1 MKNKVTISGTAL
13 LATIATMDSLGPIGK
28 EVLRENGIKKIIEN
42 KEYPYELRNNIHKAV
57 LNRYGEI
64 AIFSMG
70 YKNSELLYDLMSKP
84 MIKFATKETIGMSSK
99 NISKNKT
106 SLKNVFTFFSKK
118 NGDIIKKLTKGV
130 DIEYGNK
137 IDQLDD
143 YSWRLKCTMALEL
156 FSEPFIRG
164 VHESQLIET
173 LGKYFEINR
182 TYEPKLSNSG
192 YGYATWSYKYT
203 FMPRVLKLSGKELL
217 NQSRNNIH
225 DKLMRVVL
233 KDSFLQNKKIK
244 EISTQISKYIPP
256 QINEQFLKGNY
267 TSQISTKRKKLTIFF
282 SDIKNFTATSENL
295 QPEDLTKYLNEY
307 FSEMTA
313 IALKYGATI
322 DKYIGDAMMLFFGD
336 PESHGV
342 EEDAKACLK
351 MALAMQE
358 RMKILQEK
366 WKKQGF
372 AEPFQVRI
380 GINTGYCNVGNF
392 GSDQRLSY
400 TIIGGEV
407 NIAQRLEGNA
417 DANGILMSYETYALT
432 QDLVDVEERENLS
445 LKGINRIVKCF
456 AIKERKSVKYLKNL
470 QKKIHSKINTNN
482 AIVKES
488 SLEKRLLKIEKNI
501 DLLTKKLNQT
511 NKRKI

>member
-70 YKNSELLYDLMSKP
+70 YKNSELLYDWMSKP
-84 MIKFATKETIGMSSK
+84 MIKFASKEITGMSSK
-99 NISKNKT
+99 NISKNKM
-106 SLKNVFTFFSKK
+106 SLKKVFTFFSKK
-118 NGDIIKKLTKGV
+118 NGDVIKKLTKGI

-192 YGYATWSYKYT
+192 YGYVTWSYKYT
-203 FMPRVLKLSGKELL
+203 FIPRVLKLSGKELL
-217 NQSRNNIH
+217 NQSRNDINN
-225 DKLMRVVL
+225 KLMRVVL

-282 SDIKNFTATSENL
+282 SDIKNFTAISENL

-307 FSEMTA
+307 FSEMTV
-313 IALKYGATI
+313 IALK
-322 DKYIGDAMMLFFGD
+322 
-336 PESHGV
+336 
-342 EEDAKACLK
+342 
-351 MALAMQE
+351 
-358 RMKILQEK
+358 
-366 WKKQGF
+366 
-372 AEPFQVRI
+372 
-380 GINTGYCNVGNF
+380 
-392 GSDQRLSY
+392 
-400 TIIGGEV
+400 
-407 NIAQRLEGNA
+407 
-417 DANGILMSYETYALT
+417 
-432 QDLVDVEERENLS
+432 
-445 LKGINRIVKCF
+445 
-456 AIKERKSVKYLKNL
+456 
-470 QKKIHSKINTNN
+470 
-482 AIVKES
+482 
-488 SLEKRLLKIEKNI
+488 
-501 DLLTKKLNQT
+501 
-511 NKRKI
+511 

>member
-1 MKNKVTISGTAL
+1 MEDKVTISGTAL
-13 LATIATMDSLGPIGK
+13 LATIATMDSLGPIGR
-28 EVLRENGIKKIIEN
+28 EVLKENGIKKIIEN

-57 LNRYGEI
+57 LNKYGEI

-84 MIKFATKETIGMSSK
+84 MIKFASKEITGMSSK
-99 NISKNKT
+99 NISKNKM
-106 SLKNVFTFFSKK
+106 SLKKVFTFFSKK

-182 TYEPKLSNSG
+182 TYEPKLSNSA
-192 YGYATWSYKYT
+192 YGYVTWSYKYT
-203 FMPRVLKLSGKELL
+203 FIPRVLKLSGKELL
-217 NQSRNNIH
+217 NQSRI
-225 DKLMRVVL
+225 DIQDRLMRVVL

-244 EISTQISKYIPP
+244 EISNQISKYIPP

-342 EEDAKACLK
+342 EEDARACLK

-417 DANGILMSYETYALT
+417 DANGILMSYETYVLA
-432 QDLVDVEERENLS
+432 QDLVEVEERENLS

-456 AIKERKSVKYLKNL
+456 AIKERKSVKYMKNV
-470 QKKIHSKINTNN
+470 QKNIHNKINKKN
-482 AIVKES
+482 ATVKES
-488 SLEKRLLKIEKNI
+488 SLEKRLLKIEKNM
-501 DLLTKKLNQT
+501 DLLMKQLNQT
-511 NKRKI
+511 NKH

>member
-1 MKNKVTISGTAL
+1 
-13 LATIATMDSLGPIGK
+13 
-28 EVLRENGIKKIIEN
+28 
-42 KEYPYELRNNIHKAV
+42 
-57 LNRYGEI
+57 
-64 AIFSMG
+64 
-70 YKNSELLYDLMSKP
+70 
-84 MIKFATKETIGMSSK
+84 
-99 NISKNKT
+99 
-106 SLKNVFTFFSKK
+106 
-118 NGDIIKKLTKGV
+118 
-130 DIEYGNK
+130 
-137 IDQLDD
+137 
-143 YSWRLKCTMALEL
+143 
-156 FSEPFIRG
+156 
-164 VHESQLIET
+164 
-173 LGKYFEINR
+173 
-182 TYEPKLSNSG
+182 
-192 YGYATWSYKYT
+192 
-203 FMPRVLKLSGKELL
+203 
-217 NQSRNNIH
+217 
-225 DKLMRVVL
+225 MRVVL

-282 SDIKNFTATSENL
+282 SDIKNFTAISENL

-456 AIKERKSVKYLKNL
+456 AIKEIKL
-470 QKKIHSKINTNN
+470 
-482 AIVKES
+482 VKEMVF
-488 SLEKRLLKIEKNI
+488 
-501 DLLTKKLNQT
+501 
-511 NKRKI
+511 

>member
-13 LATIATMDSLGPIGK
+13 LATIATMDSLGPIGR
-28 EVLRENGIKKIIEN
+28 EVLKENGIKKIIEN

-57 LNRYGEI
+57 LNRYGKI

-84 MIKFATKETIGMSSK
+84 MIKFASKEITGMSSK

-106 SLKNVFTFFSKK
+106 SLKNVFTFFSMK
-118 NGDIIKKLTKGV
+118 NGDIIKKLTKGI

-173 LGKYFEINR
+173 LGQYFEINR
-182 TYEPKLSNSG
+182 TYEPKLSNSA
-192 YGYATWSYKYT
+192 YGYVTWSYKYT
-203 FMPRVLKLSGKELL
+203 FIPRVLKLSGKELL
-217 NQSRNNIH
+217 NQSRNDIQ
-225 DKLMRVVL
+225 DKLMKVVL

-244 EISTQISKYIPP
+244 EISSQISKYIPP

-336 PESHGV
+336 PESQGI
-342 EEDAKACLK
+342 EEDARACLK

-358 RMKILQEK
+358 RMKILKEK

-372 AEPFQVRI
+372 SEPFQVRI

-432 QDLVDVEERENLS
+432 QDLVEVEERENLS
-445 LKGINRIVKCF
+445 LKGINRIIKCF
-456 AIKERKSVKYLKNL
+456 AVKERKSVKYFKNV
-470 QKKIHSKINTNN
+470 QKKIHNKINTNN
-482 AIVKES
+482 AIVKEI
-488 SLEKRLLKIEKNI
+488 SLEKRLLKIEKNM
-501 DLLTKKLNQT
+501 DLLMKQLSQT
-511 NKRKI
+511 NKRKF